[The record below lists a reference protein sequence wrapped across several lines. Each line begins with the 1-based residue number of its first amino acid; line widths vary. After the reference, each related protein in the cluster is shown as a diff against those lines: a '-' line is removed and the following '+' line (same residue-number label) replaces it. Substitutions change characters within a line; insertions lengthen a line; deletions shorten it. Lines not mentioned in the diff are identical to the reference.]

1 MANFEYIDEVE
12 SGAEVEEPVAIEENK
27 ATTNNSER
35 ASFWEDLLRDRYEVH
50 KVEEINSMGKRKR
63 RRKQVLY
70 EILNIFLFDIN
81 YFALVEMSV
90 MSWG

>member
-70 EILNIFLFDIN
+70 EYSIFFLFDIN

>member
-70 EILNIFLFDIN
+70 EILNIFSF
-81 YFALVEMSV
+81 
-90 MSWG
+90 

>member
-63 RRKQVLY
+63 RRKQVLC

>member
-63 RRKQVLY
+63 RRKQVLC
-70 EILNIFLFDIN
+70 EILNSFLFDVN
-81 YFALVEMSV
+81 YFALVERSV